1 MPITDPKKKK
11 VPSSIKVK
19 STTVKGKRG
28 ATTTTTTV
36 AKNFKGTQGKKGKD
50 LGKDFKPTK
59 AQTAKANLAKK
70 LQRTPP
76 SSSTKTTIRKSKG
89 VQDVAS
95 PNLTSEI
102 TIAPKVKQFTKRDYQ
117 KIIKDRTG
125 SYEARVGIS
134 KIMRNKFPRPKTSQK
149 TLNKNARKRKVKKV
163 LSNISNV
170 FNSPFRKTKGSF
182 KPGCF

>member
-1 MPITDPKKKK
+1 MPVTDPKKKK

-19 STTVKGKRG
+19 SKRVVG
-28 ATTTTTTV
+28 QRGSATTTTTV
-36 AKNFKGTQGKKGKD
+36 AKEFKGKKAKKGKD

-59 AQTAKANLAKK
+59 AQTAKANLAKG

-76 SSSTKTTIRKSKG
+76 SSSTKTTVRKSKG

-95 PNLTSEI
+95 PNLTSKI
-102 TIAPKVKQFTKRDYQ
+102 TTAPKVKQFAKRDYQ
-117 KIIKDRTG
+117 KIIRDRTG

-134 KIMRNKFPRPKTSQK
+134 KIMRNKFPNPKTPQK
-149 TLNKNARKRKVKKV
+149 TLKKNARKRKVKKV

-170 FNSPFRKTKGSF
+170 FSSPFRKTKGSF

>member
-1 MPITDPKKKK
+1 MPVTDPKKKK

-19 STTVKGKRG
+19 SKRVVG
-28 ATTTTTTV
+28 QRGSATTTTTV
-36 AKNFKGTQGKKGKD
+36 AKEFKGKKGKN
-50 LGKDFKPTK
+50 LGPNFKPTK
-59 AQTAKANLAKK
+59 AMTAKANLAKG

-95 PNLTSEI
+95 LNLTSKII
-102 TIAPKVKQFTKRDYQ
+102 TAPKVKQFTKRDYQ
-117 KIIKDRTG
+117 KIIRDKTG

-134 KIMRNKFPRPKTSQK
+134 KIMRNKFPNKPTPQK
-149 TLNKNARKRKVKKV
+149 TLKKNARKRKVKKV

-170 FNSPFRKTKGSF
+170 FSSPFRKTKGSF